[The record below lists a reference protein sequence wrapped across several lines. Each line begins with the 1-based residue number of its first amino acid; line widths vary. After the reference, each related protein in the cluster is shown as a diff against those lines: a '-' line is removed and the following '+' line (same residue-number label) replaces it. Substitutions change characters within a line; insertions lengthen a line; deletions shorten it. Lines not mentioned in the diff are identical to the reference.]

1 MNTYRYALSLI
12 VLLTGLSVAHT
23 PLQAQ
28 QDTSY
33 WKRGVS
39 IGLDFTHLLQVNPKV
54 GAGSNRIGI
63 GSATAGFANY
73 RRGRTAW
80 DNKASLLFGVQRFGS
95 GPLLNGENRPFEKAV
110 DELRFTSNYGYKMG
124 TDSEFYYAADLQ
136 FVSQLTP
143 TYSGNLLSDTTAA
156 GNGVANARLF
166 SPATVL
172 FSLGV
177 SYKPDGNWNLFF
189 SPIGSKAIIVADD
202 EIASIP
208 ALRNGQPT
216 GRNIHGTEWRSP
228 TDFENI
234 DYQLGA
240 QLRAQ
245 YTNKFLDDRLTFAS
259 GLLLYS
265 NYLDNPQNIDVEW
278 LTETGFVIFKGLQL
292 TFNTNLFYDHD
303 VLVQVTDFDTPG
315 GVEGLGRRVS
325 YTQQFLLKYA
335 IVF

>member
-1 MNTYRYALSLI
+1 MRRYTYLTHSTLI
-12 VLLTGLSVAHT
+12 IIALLTSATWLT
-23 PLQAQ
+23 AQ

-33 WKRGVS
+33 WKRGISV
-39 IGLDFTHLLQVNPKV
+39 GLDFTHLLQVNPKV

-73 RRGRTAW
+73 RRGRAAW

-95 GPLLNGENRPFEKAV
+95 GPLLNGEDRPFEKAV

-124 TDSEFYYAADLQ
+124 PDSEFYYAADLQ

-143 TYSGNLLSDTTAA
+143 TYAGNLLSDTTAA
-156 GNGVANARLF
+156 GNAVANARLF
-166 SPATVL
+166 SPATIL

-177 SYKPDGNWNLFF
+177 SYKPDANWNLFF

-228 TDFENI
+228 TDFENV

-240 QLRAQ
+240 QFRAQ
-245 YTNKFLDDRLTFAS
+245 YTNKFLKDRLTFAS

-265 NYLDNPQNIDVEW
+265 NYLNDPQNIDVEW
-278 LTETGFVIFKGLQL
+278 LSETGFVIFKGLQL
-292 TFNTNLFYDHD
+292 TFTTNLFYDHD
-303 VLVQVTDFDTPG
+303 VLVQVTDYDAPG
-315 GVEGLGRRVS
+315 GVVGLGRRAS